1 MRVILKIPLVLA
13 VFFVLYFAAMIAVE
27 RSYIRPRFESL
38 ERTASSKDLD
48 RVLAAIDKEAEH
60 LAIAG
65 HDWSQWDDT
74 WHFAKGQ
81 NPGFVAENL
90 DSETFRIL
98 DVSFIVIYG
107 NDGLKRYGERHDSGT
122 GAVLPDEILP
132 AQAPVAAPYLIP
144 TPDRRAGND
153 PFELDED
160 VGSST
165 GLAAKGIDGFI
176 VSEGIVYLVSSTPIM
191 RSDGSGPLQG
201 SFIFGK
207 AIDGAFQAALT
218 EQTSVQTILRR
229 PEEALEG
236 ATPDSIAAAGGR
248 LFLESPDGRIIRA
261 WSVIRDLY
269 GRPAL
274 LVGSES
280 PREITAWM
288 ARTMAISG
296 LVIIALGIMICGL
309 IIVLL
314 SRLVTQPLSAIGTN
328 IGRFEAEGRMAMP
341 AEVLDRPDEIGR
353 LSQSLQQM
361 ASRIQAHDSEL
372 LAEKASLETRIE
384 ERTRDLRKAND
395 DLKLMATVVE
405 STSEAIVI
413 TDLTGTILVVNDSY
427 RRQSGYTPLELIGSN
442 PGIMKSDRHDDAFFR
457 GMWDKLGTDGTW
469 SGEIW
474 NRRKN
479 GEVFPAWLAINL
491 VRSDE
496 GTPKYYVGVSTD
508 ITQLKETEER
518 LNRLA
523 YYDPL
528 TSLPNRT
535 LFRERLDR
543 AIKHGERYG
552 QRVAL
557 LFLDLDRFKY
567 VNDALGHDAG
577 DRLLV
582 EVAQRITRRIR
593 ISDTV
598 CRLGGD
604 EFTVILD
611 EMGRSVDAGS
621 VARDII
627 ADLSKPFILK
637 ESEVF
642 IGASVG
648 ISVYPDDDTTV
659 EGLTRKADAAMYQA
673 KMAGRDTFSFVSRET
688 ETTSQARLALES
700 DLRRGLER
708 GEFFLVYQPIVD
720 IKDGRIL
727 GAEALVRWRHG
738 EGDPIPP
745 CRFITLAEETGIILE
760 LGDWVMRQA
769 CADAAGWGVPGVEP
783 FVSVNI
789 SPRQFDHAGL
799 AGKVRAALDASGLPP
814 RSLVVE
820 LTESALMHNVDA
832 ALRTMGDLKGLGAR
846 LAIDDFGTG
855 YSSLS
860 YLGRFPVDKLKIDQ
874 SFTMGI
880 GDTASSA
887 SIVNAVIAM
896 ARSLGIGTIA
906 EGVETEEQRAY
917 LALRGCHEGQGYLFS
932 RPVELGAFRALL
944 EAGRFSNGYEAVSQA
959 EAAAEAGPIM

>member
-13 VFFVLYFAAMIAVE
+13 IFFVFYFVGMIAVE

-38 ERTASSKDLD
+38 ERAASSKDLD
-48 RVLAAIDKEAEH
+48 RVLAAIGKEAEH
-60 LAIAG
+60 LDVAG
-65 HDWSQWDDT
+65 RDWSQWDDT
-74 WHFAKGQ
+74 WYFAAGE
-81 NPGFVAENL
+81 NPGFVTDNL
-90 DSETFRIL
+90 DPETFRIL
-98 DVSFIVIYG
+98 DVALIAVYG
-107 NDGLKRYGERHDSGT
+107 SDGRKIFGERYDPGT
-122 GAVLPDEILP
+122 ETALPDDILP
-132 AQAPVAAPYLIP
+132 GEAPEGAPYLAP
-144 TPDRRAGND
+144 GGAAGARS
-153 PFELDED
+153 
-160 VGSST
+160 G
-165 GLAAKGIDGFI
+165 GLV
-176 VSEGIVYLVSSTPIM
+176 VSDDDLFLVSSTPIL
-191 RSDGSGPLQG
+191 RSDGSGPSQG

-207 AIDGAFQAALT
+207 RIDEAFQKALT
-218 EQTSVQTILRR
+218 EQTSVETFLRR
-229 PEEALEG
+229 PGEAPAG
-236 ATPDSIAAAGGR
+236 VDPGSIAAAAGR
-248 LFLESPDGRIIRA
+248 LFLLSADGSAIQA
-261 WSVIRDLY
+261 WALVRDLY
-269 GRPAL
+269 GSPAL

-280 PREITAWM
+280 PREITTWM
-288 ARTMAISG
+288 ARTMAIAG

-309 IIVLL
+309 IILLL
-314 SRLVTQPLSAIGTN
+314 SRLVIRPISAMGTS
-328 IGRFEAEGRMAMP
+328 IGRFETEGSMTMP
-341 AEVLDRPDEIGR
+341 ARILDQPDEIGR
-353 LSQSLQQM
+353 LSRSLQQM

-372 LAEKASLETRIE
+372 LAEKENLEVRIE

-395 DLKLMATVVE
+395 DLRLMATVVE

-413 TDLTGTILVVNDSY
+413 TDLAGTILVVNDAY
-427 RRQSGYTPLELIGSN
+427 RRQSGYSPSELVGAN
-442 PGIMKSDRHDDAFFR
+442 PRIMKSDRQDETFFR
-457 GMWDKLGTDGTW
+457 GMWDKLGLDGTW

-474 NRRKN
+474 NRRRN

-491 VRSDE
+491 VRSDD
-496 GTPKYYVGVSTD
+496 GTPRYYVGVSSD
-508 ITQLKETEER
+508 ISQLKETEER

-523 YYDPL
+523 YYDTL
-528 TSLPNRT
+528 TSLPNRA

-582 EVAQRITRRIR
+582 EVAQRISQRIR

-604 EFTVILD
+604 EFTIILD
-611 EMGRSVDAGS
+611 EMDRGVDAGS
-621 VARDII
+621 VARDVI
-627 ADLSKPFILK
+627 AGLSKPFILNGN
-637 ESEVF
+637 EVF

-648 ISVYPDDDTTV
+648 ISIYPDDDTTV

-688 ETTSQARLALES
+688 ETTSQARIALES

-738 EGDPIPP
+738 EGEPIPP
-745 CRFITLAEETGIILE
+745 GRFITLAEETGIILE

-769 CADAAGWGVPGVEP
+769 CADATGWRDSGAGP

-789 SPRQFDHAGL
+789 SPRQFDHAEL
-799 AGKVRAALDASGLPP
+799 SGKVRDALAASGLPP

-820 LTESALMHNVDA
+820 ITESALMHDVNA
-832 ALRTMGDLKGLGAR
+832 ALRTMRDIKALGAR

-874 SFTMGI
+874 SFTRGI
-880 GDTASSA
+880 GDAAGSA
-887 SIVNAVIAM
+887 SIVDAVIAM
-896 ARSLGIGTIA
+896 SRSLGIGTIA
-906 EGVETEEQRAY
+906 EGVETEDQRSY

-932 RPVELGAFRALL
+932 KPLELGAFRALL
-944 EAGRFSNGYEAVSQA
+944 GAEGFSGGFHEVAQGES
-959 EAAAEAGPIM
+959 AAEAGPIM

>member
-1 MRVILKIPLVLA
+1 MRVILKIPLTLA
-13 VFFVLYFAAMIAVE
+13 VFFILYFIAIIGVE
-27 RSYIRPRFESL
+27 RGYIRPRFESL
-38 ERTASSKDLD
+38 ERAASSKDLD
-48 RVLAAIDKEAEH
+48 RVLAAIRKEAEH
-60 LAIAG
+60 LDVAG

-74 WHFAKGQ
+74 WNYAAGR
-81 NPGFVAENL
+81 NPAFVDENL

-98 DVSFIVIYG
+98 DVAFIVIYG
-107 NDGLKRYGERHDSGT
+107 NDGRKRFGERYDSGS
-122 GAVLPDEILP
+122 GSVLPDGILP
-132 AQAPVAAPYLIP
+132 GQAPKAAPYLASD
-144 TPDRRAGND
+144 PDGRSGMDTAG
-153 PFELDED
+153 LDED
-160 VGSST
+160 AARGSGPNT
-165 GLAAKGIDGFI
+165 GGNGGFI
-176 VSEGIVYLVSSTPIM
+176 VSGGTIYLVSSTPIL
-191 RSDGSGPLQG
+191 RSDRSGPFQG

-207 AIDGAFQAALT
+207 TIDGAFQAALT
-218 EQTSVQTILRR
+218 DQTSVQVILKR
-229 PEEALEG
+229 PDAALEG
-236 ATPDSIAAAGGR
+236 ANPDSIAAAGGR
-248 LFLESPDGRIIRA
+248 LFLVSPDGRSIQA
-261 WSVIRDLY
+261 WSLIRDLY

-280 PREITAWM
+280 PREITTWM

-296 LVIIALGIMICGL
+296 LVIIALGIMICIL

-314 SRLVTQPLSAIGTN
+314 SRLVTKPLFAIGTN
-328 IGRFEAEGRMAMP
+328 IGRFEAEGRMTMP
-341 AEVLDRPDEIGR
+341 AEVLGRPDEIGR

-361 ASRIQAHDSEL
+361 AYRIQAHDAEL
-372 LAEKASLETRIE
+372 QAEKEKLEVGIE

-395 DLKLMATVVE
+395 DLRLMATVVE

-413 TDLTGTILVVNDSY
+413 TDLSGTILVVNDSY
-427 RRQSGYTPLELIGSN
+427 RRQSGYLPSELVGAN
-442 PGIMKSDRHDDAFFR
+442 PRIMKSDRQDDAFFK
-457 GMWDKLGTDGTW
+457 GMWDKLGADGTW

-474 NRRKN
+474 NKRKN

-491 VRSDE
+491 VRSDD
-496 GTPKYYVGVSTD
+496 GTPRYYVGVSTD
-508 ITQLKETEER
+508 ISQLKETEER

-528 TSLPNRT
+528 TSLPNRA

-577 DRLLV
+577 DRLLM

-604 EFTVILD
+604 EFTIILD
-611 EMGRSVDAGS
+611 EMDRGVDAGS

-627 ADLSKPFILK
+627 AELSKPFILK

-648 ISVYPDDDTTV
+648 ISIYPDDDTTV

-688 ETTSQARLALES
+688 ETTSQARIALES

-720 IKDGRIL
+720 ITDGRIL

-769 CADAAGWGVPGVEP
+769 CADAARWPETGTEP

-789 SPRQFDHAGL
+789 SPRQFDHDGL
-799 AGKVRAALDASGLPP
+799 SGKVRAALDASGLPP

-820 LTESALMHNVDA
+820 ITESAIMHNVDA
-832 ALRTMGDLKGLGAR
+832 SQKTMRDLKALGAR

-860 YLGRFPVDKLKIDQ
+860 YLGRFAVDKLKIDQ
-874 SFTMGI
+874 SFTRGI
-880 GDTASSA
+880 GSTASSA

-896 ARSLGIGTIA
+896 SRSLGIETIA
-906 EGVETEEQRAY
+906 EGVETEDQRAY
-917 LALRGCHEGQGYLFS
+917 LAARGCNQGQGYLFS
-932 RPVELGAFRALL
+932 RPVELAAFRSLL
-944 EAGRFSNGYEAVSQA
+944 EAGRFSDGFDAVSKA
-959 EAAAEAGPIM
+959 GTATEVGPIM